1 MFFINGLSE
10 IAIRKSNESDPIFR
24 DLRSIHAAGKKAE
37 ELTRKLLAF
46 SRKQLIHPKIIDINI
61 LISDLDKML
70 RRLIREDIIIA
81 KELYTQVLHI
91 KADPGQIEQIL
102 INLVVNARDAISA
115 RPNKFTGEKNILIT
129 TKPMIITDIDRP
141 DFPDVKPGNYVHISV
156 SDNGI
161 GMDRLTIEKI
171 FEPFYTTKEKGHGTG
186 LGMATVYGIVKQNN
200 GYVKVDSIP
209 EEGSTI
215 SILWPS
221 ADEQIAVNGSLDDTM
236 PEEEKLRG
244 NEQILVV
251 EDDKDVLYFTSF
263 ALRNLGYNVQEA
275 PTGLDALHMIKASS
289 ESKIKTDEVELIITD
304 LIMPG
309 MNGKELAQKIHE
321 FKKSIKILF
330 TSGYEEAYI
339 TDNEI
344 ITNSDN
350 FLQKPFTIRDL
361 AEKVRYVLDD
371 KSMPND

>member
-1 MFFINGLSE
+1 M
-10 IAIRKSNESDPIFR
+10 
-24 DLRSIHAAGKKAE
+24 
-37 ELTRKLLAF
+37 
-46 SRKQLIHPKIIDINI
+46 
-61 LISDLDKML
+61 
-70 RRLIREDIIIA
+70 
-81 KELYTQVLHI
+81 
-91 KADPGQIEQIL
+91 
-102 INLVVNARDAISA
+102 
-115 RPNKFTGEKNILIT
+115 
-129 TKPMIITDIDRP
+129 DRP

-156 SDNGI
+156 NDNGI
-161 GMDRLTIEKI
+161 GMDRPTIEKI

-221 ADEQIAVNGSLDDTM
+221 ADEQIAVNGSLDDSM

-275 PTGLDALHMIKASS
+275 PSGLDALHMIKVSS
-289 ESKIKTDEVELIITD
+289 ESKIKTDEIELIITD

-339 TDNEI
+339 ADNEI
-344 ITNSDN
+344 ISNSDN

-361 AEKVRYVLDD
+361 AEKVRCILDD
-371 KSMPND
+371 KSGPKD